1 MINKPGLLSVIAF
14 LLVFAA
20 LGQGIVL
27 YDADENV
34 ITGDTLWITGEHTAD
49 IIRADVFFYNN
60 TEDTLEVMVRKIEAD
75 ILEGTYNAFC
85 WNNYCFSPDV
95 YESPEPIS
103 LLPHHTSSDTDFYA
117 EYYPYSQVGQSIIQY
132 EFFSRQEAF
141 ETVWVTVVFITQNTT
156 HANGSINQPNIISGP
171 MPNPATGHT
180 VLRYDLPAG
189 IQTAFLEVRTISGRM
204 AEKVR
209 LDIAGNTIRIDTNHL
224 PGGTYL
230 YSLVADGRILTTGLF
245 MVCN

>member
-1 MINKPGLLSVIAF
+1 MFPMLLSALSFTQGLV
-14 LLVFAA
+14 LLD
-20 LGQGIVL
+20 L
-27 YDADENV
+27 ENNV

-49 IIRADVFFYNN
+49 IIRADVLFHNN

-117 EYYPYSQVGQSIIQY
+117 EYYPYSQVGQSIIHY
-132 EFFSRQEAF
+132 EFFSREEAF
-141 ETVWVTVVFITQNTT
+141 ETVQVTVVFITRNTT
-156 HANGSINQPNIISGP
+156 HANGSMNQAYTISGP
-171 MPNPATGHT
+171 MPNPAVSHT
-180 VLRYDLPAG
+180 VLRYHLPAG
-189 IQTAFLEVRTISGRM
+189 IQTAFLEVRTINGRM
-204 AEKVR
+204 ADKVR
-209 LDIAGNTIRIDTNHL
+209 LDITGNTVRIDTNHL